1 MPHQSGRIIFLL
13 EADPDYS
20 ADYALALA
28 AITTFAVHKATNQSA
43 VHIKVATVSW
53 EPIHP
58 VTRRLFQQYLGAL
71 GAWGSISEFL
81 LTKSEPLP
89 ANPVVL
95 KDLPSNLLEYGTASN
110 DTGSLCLR
118 FRDAMHDAADL
129 DERNTEPSQWDPW
142 ITASTSKGNY
152 DTIPSALKDPGVE
165 LQMLHL
171 NADFRLAE
179 RLPSYYTV
187 SIFASPTVPRL
198 IFDRRSRQLLHTF
211 LWISESEEL
220 QQLSWRFRVQSYH
233 PPDILCLDHFTKHRA
248 KERRLKIRNEHAEG
262 FVIALYDYM
271 EWPRTIWDLLNV
283 VQEKD
288 DVFSLARI
296 RFLFSGITI
305 SDEVIPESS
314 KLRPRTS
321 NGDALYAILPQVNYD
336 SRVAHF
342 LSLDTSSLI
351 AMLKVHLAPMLAAAN
366 EPLEL
371 LHVQK
376 LDSETMIKIRGC
388 LNECSQ
394 VCDAGEWVRRS
405 TLWAT
410 AGLGGMIDAD
420 DNDLPSPRF
429 TTPLA
434 DSSIRVLTAVSA
446 WVSKFSGTIDRILRA
461 NEMEV
466 EELGK
471 FQESVN
477 DHNYNEISR
486 DLLRAYSQQVAYASK
501 PSKKL
506 QGGELPKLYD
516 FMTKQRFSPNLNLA
530 VIDWNYIFKH
540 EKRAYGVYT
549 HLKRLGDGGTTVCNW
564 TWIPDQVW
572 VEFEIAME
580 LARRWQPRRDK
591 ENNDEFWKTKF
602 GTTRLREE
610 NGVLFDHQEL

>member
-1 MPHQSGRIIFLL
+1 
-13 EADPDYS
+13 
-20 ADYALALA
+20 
-28 AITTFAVHKATNQSA
+28 
-43 VHIKVATVSW
+43 
-53 EPIHP
+53 
-58 VTRRLFQQYLGAL
+58 
-71 GAWGSISEFL
+71 
-81 LTKSEPLP
+81 
-89 ANPVVL
+89 
-95 KDLPSNLLEYGTASN
+95 
-110 DTGSLCLR
+110 
-118 FRDAMHDAADL
+118 MHDAADL
-129 DERNTEPSQWDPW
+129 DKRNTEPSKWDPW

-233 PPDILCLDHFTKHRA
+233 PPDILCLDHFTQHRA

-262 FVIALYDYM
+262 FVVALYDYM

-288 DVFSLARI
+288 DVFSLARS
-296 RFLFSGITI
+296 RFHFSGITI
-305 SDEVIPESS
+305 SDEVIPGRS
-314 KLRPRTS
+314 KLRPRAS

-342 LSLDTSSLI
+342 LSMDTSSLI
-351 AMLKVHLAPMLAAAN
+351 VMLK
-366 EPLEL
+366 
-371 LHVQK
+371 
-376 LDSETMIKIRGC
+376 
-388 LNECSQ
+388 

-466 EELGK
+466 EELGN

-501 PSKKL
+501 PKKKL
-506 QGGELPKLYD
+506 EGGELPRLYD
-516 FMTKQRFSPNLNLA
+516 FMTKKLFSPNPNLA
-530 VIDWNYIFKH
+530 VIDWNYLFKQ

-549 HLKRLGDGGTTVCNW
+549 HLKRLKDGGTTVCNW

-572 VEFEIAME
+572 EEFEIAME
-580 LARRWQPRRDK
+580 LARGWQPRRDK
-591 ENNDEFWKTKF
+591 ENNDEFWQTKF
-602 GTTRLREE
+602 GTTPLREE